1 MLAAP
6 INFIAPMKE
15 KPTYYMNP
23 SPGVPEENMT
33 YVEHVVSIG
42 NAREITPSP
51 SLDHEGFVLLTHQ
64 TAVPDLYDVNSVTAI
79 YYRELETLVKHA
91 TNAKTVVAFD
101 WNIRS
106 SRTPGSYAGTP
117 ARQTNNDDSQVDPES
132 IQAPVRSAHND
143 YTDKSGPQRVIDV
156 MGKHNSRRLLQN
168 RYAIINVWK
177 PIHGPV
183 KQIPL
188 AVCDARTI
196 KPGQLL
202 DSDIVY
208 ADRIG
213 EVSMLTHDPEQQWYY
228 VPEMLSTEVLLIKGF
243 DSELGQARFTAHSA
257 FDDPTSDTTAPPRE
271 SIEVRTL
278 AFF

>member
-1 MLAAP
+1 
-6 INFIAPMKE
+6 
-15 KPTYYMNP
+15 
-23 SPGVPEENMT
+23 
-33 YVEHVVSIG
+33 
-42 NAREITPSP
+42 
-51 SLDHEGFVLLTHQ
+51 
-64 TAVPDLYDVNSVTAI
+64 
-79 YYRELETLVKHA
+79 
-91 TNAKTVVAFD
+91 
-101 WNIRS
+101 
-106 SRTPGSYAGTP
+106 
-117 ARQTNNDDSQVDPES
+117 
-132 IQAPVRSAHND
+132 
-143 YTDKSGPQRVIDV
+143 

-196 KPGQLL
+196 KLGQLL

-213 EVSMLTHDPEQQWYY
+213 EVSMLTHGPEQQWYY

-243 DSELGQARFTAHSA
+243 DSELSQARFTAHSA
-257 FDDPTSDTTAPPRE
+257 FDDPTSDITAPPRE